1 MMSPGMESTGN
12 RVVKIIMV
20 GAPRAGKSCL
30 MNKYNDIEFDSAYNP
45 TVAGDFTAKEI
56 EIDNTNISAQI
67 WDVGGSGVLGKS
79 FLRGTHGVLLV
90 ADMTSPQSLKV
101 LNGIYENVKRLV
113 GFADDSFPCVVVANK
128 LDLLVKDDVEN
139 GKVNLESLRLWA
151 TARRAD
157 GDSPISFFEVSAKEG
172 TNVNIMFE
180 SIFRM
185 ALTKPGKILTPNSQ
199 MESPA
204 PSSSPVHTPGMGN
217 NLLAHDAP
225 HRTELTEAEGV
236 DTGSEGDT
244 TSVRKEGQDDPYDE
258 SEEEQA
264 IAKVVIAGAS
274 SVGKTFILKRF
285 VGDDR
290 EHNMNKYEPT
300 IGADLRIVD
309 MPVKDR
315 TLTLQIWDTSGNPKM
330 LAMGRSIYR

>member
-1 MMSPGMESTGN
+1 MMSPGMESAGS

-20 GAPRAGKSCL
+20 GAPRSGKSCL
-30 MNKYNDIEFDSAYNP
+30 MNKYNDIEFDPVYDP
-45 TVAGDFTAKEI
+45 TIAGDFTAKEI
-56 EIDNTNISAQI
+56 EIDNANISAQI

-101 LNGIYENVKRLV
+101 LNGLYESVKKLV

-128 LDLLVKDDVEN
+128 LDLLAKDDIEN
-139 GKVNLESLRLWA
+139 GKINLESLRLWA
-151 TARRAD
+151 AARRAER
-157 GDSPISFFEVSAKEG
+157 DSPIPFFEVSAKEG

-185 ALTKPGKILTPNSQ
+185 ALTKPGKILAPNSPL
-199 MESPA
+199 EASV
-204 PSSSPVHTPGMGN
+204 PSQSPVHTPGMGN

-225 HRTELTEAEGV
+225 HLTELAETDGV
-236 DTGSEGDT
+236 DTGSEGET
-244 TSVRKEGQDDPYDE
+244 TSVRKEGQDDPYDDG
-258 SEEEQA
+258 EEEQA
-264 IAKVVIAGAS
+264 IAKVVIAGAQ

-290 EHNMNKYEPT
+290 EHNTNKYEPT